1 MQTET
6 PFFKRRNHLL
16 ALALSTVLVTV
27 SGCGDGGGDNT
38 QADTTN
44 ISEAKLKAD
53 LTTGLTKGA
62 TANISA
68 ITKVLQNSAALQE
81 VQSRASSIQPKSAAK
96 SKAAGDGLG
105 FGGDSNGLGV
115 DSLGLIDDLIAQ
127 STINQSG
134 NVYTFDPNEGVIC
147 ANDELGLDA
156 TEANKCAQLLQPMTF
171 VVTVTEANGD
181 EVTAAETAFKF
192 NGTTFATTGFTPT
205 SGFYEVDFG
214 GLKPV
219 LVKVNDLADAA
230 DKFDIPQTMTGRLRT
245 DFTAPDE
252 NNATITVS
260 IPEAL
265 ALVNTV
271 PGEQIDLSIG
281 TTSKLFRMS
290 ANAATTELEVEVG
303 LGTLSALFTDDD
315 DVSSF
320 PVELALNALTGTIA
334 VTDSGDDMQI
344 TGLGIDTLTLK
355 VDSVDA
361 LLVNMPQLNALLDA
375 SGANALVSLQ
385 SALDFSFNMTNVRQY
400 FDDLSPATDST
411 SISIAAPAGTVLT
424 EAGDEAI
431 QVTGGTLT
439 VEIEESGVA
448 QSAVVPTGSC
458 LDTTAIT
465 AIACPAS
472 GS

>member
-6 PFFKRRNHLL
+6 LFFKRRNHLL

-27 SGCGDGGGDNT
+27 SGCGDGDT
-38 QADTTN
+38 TAADTSN
-44 ISEAKLKAD
+44 ISEAQLKAS
-53 LTTGLTKGA
+53 LTTGLTKGVSA
-62 TANISA
+62 NFTAVSR
-68 ITKVLQNSAALQE
+68 VLQDSEALKK
-81 VQSRASSIQPKSAAK
+81 VQSNASVLQPKSAAA
-96 SKAAGDGLG
+96 SKAVGDGLD
-105 FGGDSNGLGV
+105 FGSAEDFGMD
-115 DSLGLIDDLIAQ
+115 DTLGLIDDLIAQ

-156 TEANKCAQLLQPMTF
+156 TEANKCVQLLQPMTF
-171 VVTVTEANGD
+171 VVTVTGANGD

-219 LVKVNDLADAA
+219 LVEVNNLADPA

-271 PGEQIDLSIG
+271 PGEEIDLSIG

-315 DVSSF
+315 DVGSF

-344 TGLGIDTLTLK
+344 TGLGINTLTLK
-355 VDSVDA
+355 VDNVDA
-361 LLVNMPQLNALLDA
+361 LLVNMRQLNALLDA

-400 FDDLSPATDST
+400 FDDLSPATNST

-424 EAGDEAI
+424 EAGNEAI

-439 VEIEESGVA
+439 IEIEESGVA